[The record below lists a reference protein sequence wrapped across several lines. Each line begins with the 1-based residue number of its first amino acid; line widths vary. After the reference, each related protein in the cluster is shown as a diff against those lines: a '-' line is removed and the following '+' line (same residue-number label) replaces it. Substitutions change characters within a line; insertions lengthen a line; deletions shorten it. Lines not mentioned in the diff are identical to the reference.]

1 MSRDVDPSAQA
12 LESYREYLGLLAR
25 LQLAPRLAAKID
37 VSGVVQ
43 MTMLEAHQ
51 ALVQRRGQ
59 TDAEKAAW
67 LRRILQ
73 NNLADEIRKLGAAKR
88 DVARERS
95 LEAALADSSSRLEA
109 WLAADQSSPSQHA
122 LREEQLLGM
131 AHALAAL
138 PETQRKA
145 VELHHLQGLS
155 LEEIA
160 RDLGTTKPAVAG
172 LLHRG
177 MKSLRQRLDE
187 GESAS

>member
-43 MTMLEAHQ
+43 MTLLEAHQ
-51 ALVQRRGQ
+51 ALAQRRGQ
-59 TDAEKAAW
+59 TDAQKAAW
-67 LRRILQ
+67 LRRILV

-95 LEAALADSSSRLEA
+95 LEADIADSSSRLEA
-109 WLAADQSSPSQHA
+109 WLAADQSSPSEHVT
-122 LREEQLLGM
+122 REEELLRFAQAM
-131 AHALAAL
+131 AAL
-138 PETQRKA
+138 PEAQWRA
-145 VELHHLQGLS
+145 VELHPLQGWS
-155 LEEIA
+155 LDQIA
-160 RDLGTTKPAVAG
+160 RELGASKPAVAG

-177 MKSLRQRLDE
+177 LKNLRERLDE
-187 GESAS
+187 RE